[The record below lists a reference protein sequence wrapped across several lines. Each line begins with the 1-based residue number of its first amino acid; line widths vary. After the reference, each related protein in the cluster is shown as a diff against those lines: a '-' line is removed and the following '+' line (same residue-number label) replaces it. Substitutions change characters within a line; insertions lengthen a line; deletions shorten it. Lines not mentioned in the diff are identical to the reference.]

1 LTFLEVRKAKGVSA
15 TTLDKS
21 FFQEDQVLAQKT
33 NVGKGKLKAKGKKKS
48 DDNTGAAI
56 FQYYDNSTGI
66 A

>member
-1 LTFLEVRKAKGVSA
+1 
-15 TTLDKS
+15 
-21 FFQEDQVLAQKT
+21 LAQKT